1 MMATTRTIR
10 RFALTV
16 AVAGAAVLVT
26 APAASAAPSADV
38 AQDGGAVVVDGNGN
52 GGPDAFIVLEQGRK
66 PVFFCDT
73 ENENMRHN
81 NCETVGGETR
91 F

>member
-1 MMATTRTIR
+1 MMSTTRTIR

-26 APAASAAPSADV
+26 APAASAAQTAPV
-38 AQDGGAVVVDGNGN
+38 EQDGSAVVVDGNGN
-52 GGPDAFIVLEQGRK
+52 GGPDAFIELEHGRK
-66 PVFFCDT
+66 PVFICD
-73 ENENMRHN
+73 EEKPNKQHN